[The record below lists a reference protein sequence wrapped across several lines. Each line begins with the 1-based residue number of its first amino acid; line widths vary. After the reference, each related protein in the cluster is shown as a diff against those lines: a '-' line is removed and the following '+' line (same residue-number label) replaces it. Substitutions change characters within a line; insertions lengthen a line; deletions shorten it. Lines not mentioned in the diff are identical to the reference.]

1 MFSPRD
7 LDLKSLAL
15 HKLVAQKMRS
25 DPSLFLK
32 ARNNLE
38 RLADRHGDSPD
49 LYATA
54 WLAVFD
60 QGLDE
65 ALAVATS
72 DTERGQSMRSS
83 SPFASILSESERL
96 GFLKAWASRTP
107 RGCAL

>member
-38 RLADRHGDSPD
+38 RLADRGGGGPD

-54 WLAVFD
+54 WLAASD

-83 SPFASILSESERL
+83 SPFAGILSESERVD
-96 GFLKAWASRTP
+96 FLKASASGQQP
-107 RGCAL
+107 